1 MKKFQ
6 ALLLTFAVSFAACT
20 SVETP
25 LSSTDQAMEVEIG
38 TEYEEPPTDPTPPP
52 PTGEEPPTVE
62 EEPTMDTEYVG
73 LFDFDPVKT
82 ANCTANFAGLTGM
95 AVAAAA
101 AVVLAGAVIAE
112 IAAGAGAGT
121 AIATAWAD
129 VVAIVGSITTAADIG
144 AAAALLIERFATFR
158 NVLVGIGGTAAAL
171 GITQA
176 AKDALDGALKVLED
190 YGTGWSNYWKCCV
203 NNDNTACGNMPFNV
217 L

>member
-6 ALLLTFAVSFAACT
+6 ALMLTFAVSFAACT
-20 SVETP
+20 TVESP
-25 LSSTDQAMEVEIG
+25 LSSTDQAIEAEIG
-38 TEYEEPPTDPTPPP
+38 VGYEEPPPPPTDPTPPP
-52 PTGEEPPTVE
+52 LTDEMPTLEG
-62 EEPTMDTEYVG
+62 TEYVG
-73 LFDFDPVKT
+73 LFDFDPKKT

-101 AVVLAGAVIAE
+101 AVILAGAVIAD

-121 AIATAWAD
+121 AIAAAWAD
-129 VVAIVGSITTAADIG
+129 VVTVVGSITTAADVG

-203 NNDNTACGNMPFNV
+203 NNDNSACGNMPFNV
-217 L
+217 W

>member
-25 LSSTDQAMEVEIG
+25 YSSTDQAIEAEVG
-38 TEYEEPPTDPTPPP
+38 LPYEEPNTTPTPTPTDPVTDETPI
-52 PTGEEPPTVE
+52 
-62 EEPTMDTEYVG
+62 MDTEYVG
-73 LFDFDPVKT
+73 LFDFDPKKT

-101 AVVLAGAVIAE
+101 AIVLAGAVIAE

-121 AIATAWAD
+121 AIASAWAD
-129 VVAIVGSITTAADIG
+129 LVAIVGSITTAADLG
-144 AAAALLIERFATFR
+144 AAAALLVERFATLR
-158 NVLVGIGGTAAAL
+158 NVLVGIGTTAAAL

-176 AKDALDGALKVLED
+176 SKDALDGALKVLED

-217 L
+217 W

>member
-20 SVETP
+20 SVDPTM
-25 LSSTDQAMEVEIG
+25 SSTDQAVEAEVG
-38 TEYEEPPTDPTPPP
+38 LPYEEPPTDPTPTPVP
-52 PTGEEPPTVE
+52 GTTDEA
-62 EEPTMDTEYVG
+62 PTMDTEYVG
-73 LFDFDPVKT
+73 LFDFDPKKT
-82 ANCTANFAGLTGM
+82 ANCTANFTGLTAM

-101 AVVLAGAVIAE
+101 ALVLAGAVIAD

-121 AIATAWAD
+121 AIAAAWAD

-158 NVLVGIGGTAAAL
+158 NVLVGIGTTAAAL

-203 NNDNTACGNMPFNV
+203 NNDNTACPNMPFNV
-217 L
+217 F